1 MVLIWFAIE
10 SPKNQKPEKYPL
22 FLHRFVHNLVW
33 NYFRIILV
41 CYKIQD
47 LLFSYIM
54 KGKCHKHSP
63 LWCPSSADSC
73 MIHTQCGRLGAESFI
88 NKYDSNRFML
98 MVKVMTFIIL
108 EMHTSSNHTRT

>member
-10 SPKNQKPEKYPL
+10 SPKNQKPEKYPF

-47 LLFSYIM
+47 LLFSYIR

-63 LWCPSSADSC
+63 LWCPGPADSC
-73 MIHTQCGRLGAESFI
+73 MIHTQCGREAGS
-88 NKYDSNRFML
+88 
-98 MVKVMTFIIL
+98 
-108 EMHTSSNHTRT
+108 